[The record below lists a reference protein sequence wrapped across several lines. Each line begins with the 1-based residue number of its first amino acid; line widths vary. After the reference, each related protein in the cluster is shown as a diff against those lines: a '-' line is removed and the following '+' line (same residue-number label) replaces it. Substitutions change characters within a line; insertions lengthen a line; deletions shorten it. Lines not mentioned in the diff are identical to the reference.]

1 MVLVRVPEPV
11 LVLEVVVVVVL
22 VGSGSGV
29 RANHAKNK
37 GTEHRANLAQLHPTM
52 QPSCVADHQVHQS
65 FTHQL
70 PLPAFTSHPPTGV
83 RSLTWSQIF
92 AAKKQEVYFAIV

>member
-1 MVLVRVPEPV
+1 MVLVPEPV

-37 GTEHRANLAQLHPTM
+37 GTEHRASLAKLHPTM
-52 QPSCVADHQVHQS
+52 QPSCVADHQVH
-65 FTHQL
+65 L
-70 PLPAFTSHPPTGV
+70 PPPALFLVRADGGSKGASLGV
-83 RSLTWSQIF
+83 RN
-92 AAKKQEVYFAIV
+92 VRPHH